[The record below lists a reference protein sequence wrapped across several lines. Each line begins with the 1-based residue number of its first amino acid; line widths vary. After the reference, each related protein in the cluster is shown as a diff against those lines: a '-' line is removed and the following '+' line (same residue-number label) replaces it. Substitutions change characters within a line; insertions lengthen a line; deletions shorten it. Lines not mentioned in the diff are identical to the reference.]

1 MREKLEI
8 KILALVAS
16 LLLIGVITAGFM
28 VFNIEIGLIISNLIL
43 IMVKTPAEIWKDR
56 IIQYRKKCQSI
67 LQLSDSI
74 RYAGIVNAYG
84 RTLTGIVRPNVKPLL
99 KSEKVKNE
107 FFIISTLMTL
117 RKDTVSAIGKL
128 DYVLLQHQKVSIVIF
143 QKDDMTYYT
152 SIDRTEKKMDK
163 IIESIKKI
171 I

>member
-1 MREKLEI
+1 
-8 KILALVAS
+8 
-16 LLLIGVITAGFM
+16 
-28 VFNIEIGLIISNLIL
+28 
-43 IMVKTPAEIWKDR
+43 MVKTPAEIWKDE
-56 IIQYRKKCQSI
+56 IIQYKKKCQSI
-67 LQLSDSI
+67 LQISDSV
-74 RYAGIVNAYG
+74 RYAGVVNAYG

-99 KSEKVKNE
+99 KSEQVKNE